1 MPHFMRKWGCFMQ
14 KTVTRRDE
22 EGYTGDGSRQVKAFH
37 KQVFFALFRPSSSL
51 FIAKKR
57 KNVA

>member
-1 MPHFMRKWGCFMQ
+1 MHKQSRFMQ

-37 KQVFFALFRPSSSL
+37 KQVFFVLFRPSSSL

-57 KNVA
+57 KNMA